1 MADWTQNLVTIE
13 VPKEAAETVEITD
26 ASVLSYSITS
36 QPDAVLLSSRLVRER
51 TDAGTAPTNLVSLF
65 DDRQVLLRWDTPMTL
80 PSTDVETIDTAN
92 YTLDIE
98 AGTLALDSSL
108 LAAGDV
114 FKLLY
119 AFRFYLRLWTGLGS
133 ITAGGNTY
141 QGGGKALGVSEY
153 ENTTGDPDRRL
164 QIRLSGIPADMRAQ
178 FLQDSGPLPVT
189 VGWIYS
195 QDRGGTWAE
204 VPIKFRGRLSSPSLV
219 AGQLTVEVETQ
230 RGDVDQGIP
239 LRWSHEDQQ
248 RRFPG
253 DKGLEYMRALS
264 QQGVESSWPP

>member
-13 VPKEAAETVEITD
+13 VPKEAAETVEVSD
-26 ASVLSYSITS
+26 ASVLEYGVAALADSELISSTLS
-36 QPDAVLLSSRLVRER
+36 RMRGDVTETMDAADY
-51 TDAGTAPTNLVSLF
+51 TF
-65 DDRQVLLRWDTPMTL
+65 D
-80 PSTDVETIDTAN
+80 IG
-92 YTLDIE
+92 
-98 AGTLALDSSL
+98 AGTLTLDSSIV
-108 LAAGDV
+108 AVGDV
-114 FKLLY
+114 FQLSY
-119 AFRFYLRLWTGLGS
+119 SYRFHLRLWTGVGS
-133 ITAGGNTY
+133 VTVGGNTY
-141 QGGGKALGVSEY
+141 PGGGQALGVSEY

-164 QIRLSGIPADMRAQ
+164 QIRLSGIPKDLRAQ

-204 VPIKFRGRLSSPSLV
+204 APISFRGRLSSPTMSEGV
-219 AGQLTVEVETQ
+219 LTVEVETQ
-230 RGDVDQGIP
+230 RGDVDRGLP

-253 DKGLEYMRALS
+253 DEGLEHMRALS